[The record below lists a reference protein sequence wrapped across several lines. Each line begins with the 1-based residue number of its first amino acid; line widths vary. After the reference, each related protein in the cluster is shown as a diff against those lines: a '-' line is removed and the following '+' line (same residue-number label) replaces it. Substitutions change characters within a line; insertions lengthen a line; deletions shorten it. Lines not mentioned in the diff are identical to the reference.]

1 MWSDNKVRELV
12 AVKVLH
18 TSSLNITAVAFKA
31 LPLGSYALFSASSP
45 PLKTILE
52 LVLWN
57 SLQSCCRISPD
68 VINGVKMSF
77 FQYFRYLRGLNS
89 VNREGVPAQLFVY

>member
-18 TSSLNITAVAFKA
+18 ISLLNITMVAF
-31 LPLGSYALFSASSP
+31 PLEAMYQCQCLVHPS
-45 PLKTILE
+45 KQILE

-57 SLQSCCRISPD
+57 GLKSCRLVLTPV
-68 VINGVKMSF
+68 VINVIKNAF
-77 FQYFRYLRGLNS
+77 F
-89 VNREGVPAQLFVY
+89 